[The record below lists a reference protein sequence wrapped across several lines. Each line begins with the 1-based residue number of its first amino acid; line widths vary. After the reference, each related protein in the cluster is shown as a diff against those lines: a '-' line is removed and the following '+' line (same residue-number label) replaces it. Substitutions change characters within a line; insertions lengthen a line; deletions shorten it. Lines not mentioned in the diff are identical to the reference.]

1 MREWLLRTTGAVLI
15 LLAAGGWGMREI
27 REGRRRLREM
37 DAALRFVRHIR
48 ENIDRLARP
57 LPQIYA
63 SWEDPALVSNGFLDL
78 LWSEGME
85 AAVEGAAWSLS
96 DAERA
101 ILRDLAA
108 QLGRGFREEQTA
120 LCRYAEDGLA
130 DALERLKKETGD
142 RERLWRSI
150 PLLAALSLILLLL

>member
-1 MREWLLRTTGAVLI
+1 
-15 LLAAGGWGMREI
+15 
-27 REGRRRLREM
+27 
-37 DAALRFVRHIR
+37 
-48 ENIDRLARP
+48 
-57 LPQIYA
+57 
-63 SWEDPALVSNGFLDL
+63 
-78 LWSEGME
+78 ME
-85 AAVEGAAWSLS
+85 AAVGRAVWRLS
-96 DAERA
+96 DAERS

-120 LCRYAEDGLA
+120 LCRYAEDGLS